1 MLVARNCHKAV
12 YHALYLRQLHPVF
25 TYPEITRTGL
35 QGQITE
41 AQIRVAFDEN
51 PDIKAVV
58 ITSPTYDGVVSDVAA
73 IASAAHAHGALL
85 IVDEAHGA
93 HFGFGGGFPQNA
105 IVLGADAVIVS
116 LHKTLPAF
124 TQTALLLLGGMREAA
139 VEKFLGIY
147 ETSSPSYVLMTGI
160 ERCIH
165 YVRDNKETA
174 FAQLRSKLDRF
185 YQKVSGLSHLNV
197 VRKSDFLL
205 TRHMILTSQRLL
217 YLRKRL

>member
-73 IASAAHAHGALL
+73 IASVAHAHGALL

-105 IVLGADAVIVS
+105 IALG
-116 LHKTLPAF
+116 P
-124 TQTALLLLGGMREAA
+124 MR
-139 VEKFLGIY
+139 
-147 ETSSPSYVLMTGI
+147 S
-160 ERCIH
+160 
-165 YVRDNKETA
+165 
-174 FAQLRSKLDRF
+174 
-185 YQKVSGLSHLNV
+185 
-197 VRKSDFLL
+197 
-205 TRHMILTSQRLL
+205 
-217 YLRKRL
+217 